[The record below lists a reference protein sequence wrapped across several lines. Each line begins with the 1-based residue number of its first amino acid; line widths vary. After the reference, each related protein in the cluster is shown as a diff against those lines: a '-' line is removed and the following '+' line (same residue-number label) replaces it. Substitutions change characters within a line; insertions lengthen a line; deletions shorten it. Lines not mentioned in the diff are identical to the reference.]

1 MEIITLII
9 VAVVFLE
16 VTYLLLAQ
24 QKKLRQRRVRSV
36 LIDTSVLID
45 GRILEIARSGFMSD
59 LLLIPRSVVGELQ
72 LLADGADS
80 DKRSK
85 ARYGLDLITELQALD
100 TIEVQILSDS
110 AEAREGVDNRLL
122 SLAKQYGATLCTVDY
137 NLNKVAQ
144 VEGIQV
150 LNVNELARTLRM
162 NYLPGELITLHLTG
176 KGNDN
181 TQAVGHLD
189 DGTMVVVEQAK
200 AKIGQIVKAE
210 VIRNLQTAAGRMV
223 FARLLGQ
230 DKSQQQ
236 SSQAKKKDTS
246 ELMHTANNRV
256 SSSNSLKNP
265 TSSEQKS
272 NAAAKKKKTPA
283 VVGRK
288 PRPVLA
294 SSRNSSSSKEALLI
308 ELVNKQQD

>member
-24 QKKLRQRRVRSV
+24 QKKMRQRRVRSV

-122 SLAKQYGATLCTVDY
+122 SLAKQYGTTLCTVDY

-236 SSQAKKKDTS
+236 SSQAKKKETS

-272 NAAAKKKKTPA
+272 NAVAKKKKTPA

-288 PRPVLA
+288 PRPVPA
-294 SSRNSSSSKEALLI
+294 SSRNSSSSNEALLI

>member
-16 VTYLLLAQ
+16 LTYLLLAQ

-200 AKIGQIVKAE
+200 AKIGQIVKVE

-236 SSQAKKKDTS
+236 SSQAKKKETS

-288 PRPVLA
+288 PRPVPA

>member
-1 MEIITLII
+1 MEIITLGI
-9 VAVVFLE
+9 VVVLLFE
-16 VTYLLLAQ
+16 VSYLLFAQ
-24 QKKLRQRRVRSV
+24 QQKRKQRRIRSV

-45 GRILEIARSGFMSD
+45 GRILEIARSGFMLD
-59 LLLIPRSVVGELQ
+59 VLYIPRSVIGELQ

-80 DKRSK
+80 DKRTK

-100 TIEVQILSDS
+100 TVQVEILADS
-110 AEAREGVDNRLL
+110 ADAREGVDNRLL
-122 SLAKQYGATLCTVDY
+122 SLAKRHDAALCTVDY

-144 VEGIQV
+144 VEGIRV

-162 NYLPGELITLHLTG
+162 NYLPGETITVLLTG

-200 AKIGQIVKAE
+200 AKIGQVVTAE

-223 FARLLGQ
+223 FARLLVAGSRKQ
-230 DKSQQQ
+230 SQGTP
-236 SSQAKKKDTS
+236 AKKRPSDKEESHGSRAKESRDVNQSVRKPDQTQPKKAS
-246 ELMHTANNRV
+246 
-256 SSSNSLKNP
+256 
-265 TSSEQKS
+265 
-272 NAAAKKKKTPA
+272 AA
-283 VVGRK
+283 GRK
-288 PRPVLA
+288 PRKA
-294 SSRNSSSSKEALLI
+294 TRATSSSKESLLI

>member
-85 ARYGLDLITELQALD
+85 ARYGLDLITELQELD

-230 DKSQQQ
+230 DKSKQQ
-236 SSQAKKKDTS
+236 SSQAKKKETS

-256 SSSNSLKNP
+256 SSSNSLKKP

-272 NAAAKKKKTPA
+272 NSAAKKKKTPA

-288 PRPVLA
+288 PRPVPA

>member
-1 MEIITLII
+1 MEITILSI
-9 VAVVFLE
+9 VAILFLE
-16 VTYLLLAQ
+16 VTYLLLSQ
-24 QKKLRQRRVRSV
+24 QRGLKQRRMRSV

-45 GRILEIARSGFMSD
+45 GRILEIARSGFMTD
-59 LLLIPRSVVGELQ
+59 TLLIPRSVVGELQ

-80 DKRSK
+80 DKRTK

-100 TIEVQILSDS
+100 TVHVQILADS
-110 AEAREGVDNRLL
+110 TEAREGVDNRLL
-122 SLAKQYGATLCTVDY
+122 ALAKQYSASLCTVDY

-162 NYLPGELITLHLTG
+162 NYLPGEMITLLLTG

-200 AKIGQIVKAE
+200 PKIGQVVTAE

-223 FARLLGQ
+223 FARLLGAQ
-230 DKSQQQ
+230 GSKQPQASGTKKQ
-236 SSQAKKKDTS
+236 SSPQETTSTAPEKERKPTPRRAGTSPSQASSMQPQKKKPS
-246 ELMHTANNRV
+246 AARKQSRA
-256 SSSNSLKNP
+256 SS
-265 TSSEQKS
+265 
-272 NAAAKKKKTPA
+272 
-283 VVGRK
+283 G
-288 PRPVLA
+288 
-294 SSRNSSSSKEALLI
+294 SSRNSSSKEALLI

>member
-1 MEIITLII
+1 MEIIILSI
-9 VAVVFLE
+9 VTILFLE
-16 VTYLLLAQ
+16 VTYLLLTQ
-24 QKKLRQRRVRSV
+24 QQRLKQRRMRSV

-45 GRILEIARSGFMSD
+45 GRILEIARSGFMTD
-59 LLLIPRSVVGELQ
+59 VLLIPRSVVGELQ
-72 LLADGADS
+72 LLADGSDS
-80 DKRSK
+80 DKRTK

-100 TIEVQILSDS
+100 TVDVQILADS
-110 AEAREGVDNRLL
+110 TEAREGVDNRLL
-122 SLAKQYGATLCTVDY
+122 ALAKQRGASLCTVDY

-162 NYLPGELITLHLTG
+162 NYLPGETITLLLTG

-200 AKIGQIVKAE
+200 AKIGQVVTAE

-223 FARLLGQ
+223 FARLPGAQ
-230 DKSQQQ
+230 GGKQ
-236 SSQAKKKDTS
+236 SQALTAKKQPSPQESTSSPRAKERASATHRAGTSPVQVSPAQSQKKKPS
-246 ELMHTANNRV
+246 
-256 SSSNSLKNP
+256 
-265 TSSEQKS
+265 
-272 NAAAKKKKTPA
+272 AA
-283 VVGRK
+283 GRK
-288 PRPVLA
+288 PRP
-294 SSRNSSSSKEALLI
+294 SSGPSRSLSSKEALLI

>member
-1 MEIITLII
+1 MEIIILSI
-9 VAVVFLE
+9 VAILFLE
-16 VTYLLLAQ
+16 VTYLLLSQ
-24 QKKLRQRRVRSV
+24 QRGLKQRRMRSV

-45 GRILEIARSGFMSD
+45 GRILEIARSGFMTD
-59 LLLIPRSVVGELQ
+59 TLLIPRSVVGELQ

-80 DKRSK
+80 DKRTK

-100 TIEVQILSDS
+100 TVHVQILADS
-110 AEAREGVDNRLL
+110 TEAREGVDNRLL
-122 SLAKQYGATLCTVDY
+122 ALAKQYSASLCTVDY
-137 NLNKVAQ
+137 NLNKVAH

-162 NYLPGELITLHLTG
+162 NYLPGEMITLLLTG

-200 AKIGQIVKAE
+200 PKIGQVVTAE

-223 FARLLGQ
+223 FARLLGAQ
-230 DKSQQQ
+230 GSKQSQASGTKKQ
-236 SSQAKKKDTS
+236 SSPQETTLTAPEKERKPAPRRAGTSPSQASPMQPQKKKPS
-246 ELMHTANNRV
+246 AARKQSRA
-256 SSSNSLKNP
+256 SS
-265 TSSEQKS
+265 
-272 NAAAKKKKTPA
+272 
-283 VVGRK
+283 G
-288 PRPVLA
+288 
-294 SSRNSSSSKEALLI
+294 SSRNSSSKEALLI